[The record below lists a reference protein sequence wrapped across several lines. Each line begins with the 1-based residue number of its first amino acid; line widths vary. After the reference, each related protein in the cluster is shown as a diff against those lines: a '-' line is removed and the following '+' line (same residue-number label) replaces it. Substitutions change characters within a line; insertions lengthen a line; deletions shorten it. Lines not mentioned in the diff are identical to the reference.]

1 MGIRSRISRWLS
13 PPAETPDWRGRVD
26 LLEARIERLE
36 KSLDMVRGAVQISAD
51 QWSTLRQELAE
62 TQRTAQQAQ
71 QVATSARHMT
81 ESLSEAIDDL
91 ETPSAD
97 AGPAVDQLLA
107 GSVTS
112 VKSALASGAWDHRL
126 DALRTAESAGK
137 ARKGVLAA
145 VDARQ
150 R

>member
-1 MGIRSRISRWLS
+1 MLRPIRDAGS
-13 PPAETPDWRGRVD
+13 
-26 LLEARIERLE
+26 EA
-36 KSLDMVRGAVQISAD
+36 
-51 QWSTLRQELAE
+51 ELADAYLE
-62 TQRTAQQAQ
+62 EL
-71 QVATSARHMT
+71 AR
-81 ESLSEAIDDL
+81 AIDDL
-91 ETPSAD
+91 EAPSVD

-112 VKSALASGAWDHRL
+112 VKSALASGAWDDRL
-126 DALRTAESAGK
+126 DVLRTAESAGK

>member
-13 PPAETPDWRGRVD
+13 PTAETPDWRGRVD
-26 LLEARIERLE
+26 LLEAKIERLE

-91 ETPSAD
+91 EAPSVD

-112 VKSALASGAWDHRL
+112 VKSALASGAWDDRL
-126 DALRTAESAGK
+126 DVLRTAESAGK